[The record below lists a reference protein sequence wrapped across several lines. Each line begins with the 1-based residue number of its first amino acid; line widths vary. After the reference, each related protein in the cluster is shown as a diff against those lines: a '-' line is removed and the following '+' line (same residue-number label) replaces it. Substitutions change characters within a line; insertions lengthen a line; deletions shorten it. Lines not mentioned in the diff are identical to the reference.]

1 MYAVIECGGTQVRVF
16 QNAKVRIPRIDAK
29 EGEKYKIEKILLV
42 SNGQDI
48 VVGSPTV
55 KDAVVEAT
63 VVGHPRSAK
72 IVGMIYK
79 PKKDYRRHWGARTH
93 FTELFIEKVS
103 HPTVKPLEKLARPGA
118 AKKRIVKK
126 AQPKKLAL
134 SGAEGVAAKKTE
146 TKSAKAEPVKP
157 VAVKGGKK

>member
-93 FTELFIEKVS
+93 FTELLIEKVS
-103 HPTVKPLEKLARPGA
+103 HPAVKPLEKLARPGA
-118 AKKRIVKK
+118 AKKQTVKR
-126 AQPKKLAL
+126 ALPKKPAR
-134 SGAEGVAAKKTE
+134 SGAEGAAAEKIE
-146 TKSAKAEPVKP
+146 TNSAKAEPAKP
-157 VAVKGGKK
+157 AAAKGGKK

>member
-1 MYAVIECGGTQVRVF
+1 
-16 QNAKVRIPRIDAK
+16 
-29 EGEKYKIEKILLV
+29 
-42 SNGQDI
+42 

-93 FTELFIEKVS
+93 YTELFIEKVS

-118 AKKRIVKK
+118 AKKQTVKK
-126 AQPKKLAL
+126 APPKKAA
-134 SGAEGVAAKKTE
+134 AEKIE
-146 TKSAKAEPVKP
+146 TKSAKAEPAKP
-157 VAVKGGKK
+157 AAVKGGKK

>member
-79 PKKDYRRHWGARTH
+79 PKKDYRRHWGARTL
-93 FTELFIEKVS
+93 FTELMIEKVS
-103 HPTVKPLEKLARPGA
+103 HPSVKPLEKLARPGA
-118 AKKRIVKK
+118 AKRRTVKK
-126 AQPKKLAL
+126 AQPKK
-134 SGAEGVAAKKTE
+134 AAADKTE
-146 TKSAKAEPVKP
+146 TKSAKTEPANSA
-157 VAVKGGKK
+157 AVKGGKK

>member
-93 FTELFIEKVS
+93 YTELFIEKVS

-118 AKKRIVKK
+118 ARKKTVKK
-126 AQPKKLAL
+126 ALPKKLAL
-134 SGAEGVAAKKTE
+134 RGVEGAAAEKIE
-146 TKSAKAEPVKP
+146 TKSAKTEPAKP

>member
-103 HPTVKPLEKLARPGA
+103 HPAVKPLEKLARPGA
-118 AKKRIVKK
+118 AKKQTVKK
-126 AQPKKLAL
+126 ALPKKAA
-134 SGAEGVAAKKTE
+134 AEKIE
-146 TKSAKAEPVKP
+146 TKSAKAEPAKP
-157 VAVKGGKK
+157 AAVKGGKK

>member
-93 FTELFIEKVS
+93 YTELFIEKVS

-118 AKKRIVKK
+118 AKKQTVKK
-126 AQPKKLAL
+126 APPKKLAL
-134 SGAEGVAAKKTE
+134 RGAEGAAAEKIE
-146 TKSAKAEPVKP
+146 TKSAKTEPAKP
-157 VAVKGGKK
+157 AAVKGGKK